1 VYDGDQERGATVDE
15 STITKKVARETLGTL
30 HNCQLLHSP
39 TLNAEA

>member
-1 VYDGDQERGATVDE
+1 MMVTKERGATVDK

-30 HNCQLLHSP
+30 HNCQWLHST